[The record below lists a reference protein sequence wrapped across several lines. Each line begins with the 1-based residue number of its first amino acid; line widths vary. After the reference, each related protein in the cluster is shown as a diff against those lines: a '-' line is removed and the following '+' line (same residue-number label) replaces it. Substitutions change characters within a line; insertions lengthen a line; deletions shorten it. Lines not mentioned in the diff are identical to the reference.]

1 MNPKSRVT
9 AVSLSCLLPST
20 PFSLQSSSSICLA
33 PLLPAS
39 IPPLTTPAF
48 LFPSS
53 TLSSPS
59 FRPFCP
65 ASVSPFRGHPPCHP
79 LSRFP
84 DPCLCPLSSASPRPT
99 GPLRPGSDDAGV
111 LVPQPLCPP
120 HCTARQEDTAETQ
133 HRSPEA
139 QSDSLATGLK
149 PDSPLRAARAGQ
161 AADGAG
167 WPVWVE
173 VVCVC
178 RGGGC
183 PSMGGCACLLAHP
196 AKNTAG
202 LKPDPPPSGLLKA
215 AGSLTPGSLPTLVP
229 WAQPLPPPGQDAKE
243 APEPGWPGQGIPVA
257 GPEPGLALF
266 PLPSVNPTAPPE
278 LPG

>member
-1 MNPKSRVT
+1 MCPKSGVT
-9 AVSLSCLLPST
+9 ASLCPACCLPPPSHST
-20 PFSLQSSSSICLA
+20 VFLFYLCLS

-59 FRPFCP
+59 SRPFCP

-120 HCTARQEDTAETQ
+120 HCTSHQEDPAETQ
-133 HRSPEA
+133 HRPPEA
-139 QSDSLATGLK
+139 QSDSLASGLK
-149 PDSPLRAARAGQ
+149 PDSPLRAGR

-167 WPVWVE
+167 WPVWGE

-178 RGGGC
+178 WGGGC
-183 PSMGGCACLLAHP
+183 PSMGGCACLPAHP

-202 LKPDPPPSGLLKA
+202 LKPDPPLSGLLKA
-215 AGSLTPGSLPTLVP
+215 AGSLTPGSLPTLMP

-266 PLPSVNPTAPPE
+266 PLPSVNPTAPPQ